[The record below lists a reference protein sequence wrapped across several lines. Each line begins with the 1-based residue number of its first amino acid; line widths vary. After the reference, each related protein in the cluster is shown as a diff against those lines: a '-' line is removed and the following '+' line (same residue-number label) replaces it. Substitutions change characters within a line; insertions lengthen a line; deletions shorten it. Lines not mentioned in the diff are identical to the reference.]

1 MDLARGFISVDDH
14 LLEHPQ
20 VWTSRMSRTKWGERI
35 PHVQRQSNG
44 TDRWIIGEETLPLVG
59 RGSAGACMADRCLE
73 PERWE
78 DVPGACGVPSERFR
92 AMDADNVGYSAL
104 YPTVAGIAGETF
116 GRLDDSE
123 LELACVQAYND
134 WLLEEWAAASNRF
147 IPQCIV
153 PISSVEATVTE
164 VKRAVAK
171 GHKGVILPAVPSH
184 VNRSAPHIND
194 PQYNSLWQT
203 CQELNVPICFHA
215 GASSRLELPTYEG
228 YAPALAKAY
237 QNIVRPAGSIPILS
251 NFIVS
256 RILER
261 YPGLKVVFSDTSL
274 GWITYVLETVDYSFD
289 QVRAQQH
296 HGYKLKP
303 SEAFQRQCYVTGW
316 YDNDNLR
323 NACRLPGADNIMWAT
338 NFPLSTS
345 TWPASDNVI
354 SAGFLGVPDG
364 DRHKI
369 LWANAATLYGIL

>member
-1 MDLARGFISVDDH
+1 
-14 LLEHPQ
+14 
-20 VWTSRMSRTKWGERI
+20 
-35 PHVQRQSNG
+35 
-44 TDRWIIGEETLPLVG
+44 
-59 RGSAGACMADRCLE
+59 
-73 PERWE
+73 
-78 DVPGACGVPSERFR
+78 
-92 AMDADNVGYSAL
+92 
-104 YPTVAGIAGETF
+104 
-116 GRLDDSE
+116 
-123 LELACVQAYND
+123 
-134 WLLEEWAAASNRF
+134 
-147 IPQCIV
+147 
-153 PISSVEATVTE
+153 
-164 VKRAVAK
+164 
-171 GHKGVILPAVPSH
+171 
-184 VNRSAPHIND
+184 
-194 PQYNSLWQT
+194 
-203 CQELNVPICFHA
+203 LNVPICFHA
-215 GASSRLELPTYEG
+215 GASSRLELSTYEG
-228 YAPALAKAY
+228 YAPPLAKAFH
-237 QNIVRPAGSIPILS
+237 NIVRPLSSIPILS

-369 LWANAATLYGIL
+369 LWANAATLYGIV